1 MAQIPAVQTNTIEHG
16 VLLELSIPNVTNTG
30 INTFYISN
38 CYSNITYQDRTYTAL
53 GGFLTVGEIQNN
65 IQNAV
70 DELSVTLS
78 AIPEGYLEFVVDRQI
93 KGGEIKIYRVFFD
106 TATQTVRNIDG
117 VDQIFLRFK
126 GIINN
131 YAVQEDM
138 DQNSAQPR
146 SSHSIT
152 ITCSSILSILDN
164 RISGRRT
171 NRNDYQYRYLDRVVT
186 LTASGG
192 TWGARVLNTQ
202 VETDKSFNRIET
214 LHNANFD
221 FGKDG
226 GGGGQS
232 SGQSGSGAGGGTS
245 DTSLHPKAPSFNP
258 VELP

>member
-16 VLLELSIPNVTNTG
+16 VLLQLTIPNSANTG
-30 INTFYISN
+30 TETYYISN
-38 CYSNITYQDRTYTAL
+38 CYNNITYAGNTYTAL
-53 GGFLTVGEIQNN
+53 GGFLQVGEIQNN

-93 KGGEIKIYRVFFD
+93 KGGEIKVYRVFFD

-131 YAVQEDM
+131 YAVQEDI
-138 DQNSAQPR
+138 DQNSALPTT
-146 SSHSIT
+146 SHNIT

-164 RISGRRT
+164 RVSGRRT
-171 NRNDYQYRYLDRVVT
+171 NRNDYQYRYLDKLIT
-186 LTASGG
+186 LGPGSA
-192 TWGARVLNTQ
+192 TWGAYILNTQ
-202 VETDKSFNRIET
+202 ITTDKSLNRIET

-221 FGKDG
+221 FGKDAA
-226 GGGGQS
+226 GGGQS
-232 SGQSGSGAGGGTS
+232 SGQSGTGAGGGTS

-258 VELP
+258 TELP